1 MISIESIYLGAAS
14 IPRAQKQKKG
24 DIGYDGY
31 KKIKGTKLS
40 ALVDKNGLP
49 LSVFIAPANIHDS
62 KLYLPTVTD
71 FKIKISVGRP
81 VTRPESII
89 GDASYD
95 TEAIRNYNA
104 KRGIKSIIPVNPRNQ
119 KSKKRSRHNRFEE
132 EIYKERDAV
141 ERFNGWIEANKKIN
155 VRYEQLETSYFG
167 LIQLACALMIWRVSG

>member
-1 MISIESIYLGAAS
+1 MLSIASIYLDAAS
-14 IPRAQKQKKG
+14 IQRALKQKKG

-49 LSVFIAPANIHDS
+49 LSVFIAPANTHDS

-71 FKIKISVGRP
+71 FKIKIPVGRP
-81 VTRPESII
+81 VTRPELII

-95 TEAIRNYNA
+95 TKEIRSYNA

-119 KSKKRSRHNRFEE
+119 KSKKRGRPKSFDE

-167 LIQLACALMIWRVSG
+167 LILLACALMIWRVLG